1 MSDMFLLLLKDNLRS
16 WLRLRGLALVL
27 VACLVPPGLTAAWVF
42 THQADVSVADIGH
55 DADSVAP
62 NQLINATATIRNEF
76 GRAVGAFNATL
87 QVGYFENR
95 SGVLS
100 FRAVKEQASNFTGL
114 PARGETTL
122 RMNWT
127 AQPGTYIIRAL
138 ADTADEVAE
147 IEERNNERY
156 VQIQVRFPQ
165 VQPNFPRPPGPAPAA
180 GLPQGDLA
188 VQSIAWDPEL
198 FANQATKFQVG
209 VSNLGGVNATNATL
223 RLRIHQA
230 TVFGYSATPLRTLT
244 ATFNVTAGDRSTVAL
259 DWTPSQVGQYA
270 FLATVE
276 PGPAMADG
284 NASND
289 NLVQEAFIDR
299 QFLYQEPEPKATAK
313 DFYRDTLAN
322 LHLKILIPLVALF
335 FAAGVIEDQRGSLAY
350 LLTRP
355 VPRWQIPVARYVAM
369 LMVGSLALVVGI
381 VATFVLLLGLPQDA
395 SGYFYW
401 PLLFGIASL
410 ASYGALFTL
419 MGVALRRPYL
429 AGLVYVLGIETALY
443 FGRTVTVNGR
453 PLVQGWLAKLSLT
466 QWMLDAFNGWDP
478 SRAGQW
484 LPDGTRA
491 MNGLGVMTAV
501 AVVTLALAA
510 WLMHRREF
518 EA

>member
-1 MSDMFLLLLKDNLRS
+1 MFSLLLKDNLRS
-16 WLRLRGLALVL
+16 WLSLRGLALVL

-42 THQADVSVADIGH
+42 THQADVSVADVGH
-55 DADSVAP
+55 DADSLVP
-62 NQLINATATIRNEF
+62 NQLVNATATIRNEF
-76 GRAVGAFNATL
+76 GRPVGAFNVTL

-100 FRAVKEQASNFTGL
+100 FRSVKEEASNVTGL
-114 PARGETTL
+114 PAHGETQL

-138 ADTADEVAE
+138 ADTADKVAE

-165 VQPNFPRPPGPAPAA
+165 FQPDFPRPPGPGPTE
-180 GLPQGDLA
+180 GTPTGDLA
-188 VQSIAWDPEL
+188 VQSIAWEPDL
-198 FANQATKFQVG
+198 FANQAATFQVG
-209 VSNLGGVNATNATL
+209 VTNLGDANATNATL

-230 TVFGYSATPLRTLT
+230 TIFGYSPSPLRTLT
-244 ATFNVTAGDRSTVAL
+244 STFNLTAGKRTTVEL
-259 DWTPSQVGQYA
+259 DWTSTQVGQYA

-276 PGPAMADG
+276 PGASMVDG

-313 DFYRDTLAN
+313 DFYRSTLEN

-335 FAAGVIEDQRGSLAY
+335 FAAGVIEDQRSSLAY

-369 LMVGSLALVVGI
+369 LIVGSLALIIGI
-381 VATFVLLLGLPQDA
+381 VATFILLLGLPQDA

-401 PLLFGIASL
+401 PLLFGVASL

-443 FGRTVTVNGR
+443 LGRTVTVNGR

-466 QWMLDAFNGWDP
+466 QWMLDAFKGWNP
-478 SRAGQW
+478 ARTGQW
-484 LPDGTRA
+484 LPEGTAA
-491 MNGLGVMTAV
+491 MNGLGVMAAV
-501 AVVTLALAA
+501 AVVGLAAAA
-510 WLMHRREF
+510 WLMRRREF

>member
-1 MSDMFLLLLKDNLRS
+1 MFSLLLKDNLRS

-42 THQADVSVADIGH
+42 THQADVSVADVGH
-55 DADSVAP
+55 DAESLVP
-62 NQLINATATIRNEF
+62 NQLVNATATIRNEF
-76 GRAVGAFNATL
+76 GRPVGAFNVTL
-87 QVGYFENR
+87 QIGYFENR

-100 FRAVKEQASNFTGL
+100 FRAVKEQASNVTGL
-114 PARGETTL
+114 PSHGETVL

-138 ADTADEVAE
+138 ADTDDKVAE

-165 VQPNFPRPPGPAPAA
+165 FQPNFPRPPGPAPAA
-180 GLPQGDLA
+180 GIPAGDLA
-188 VQSIAWDPEL
+188 VETIAWQPDL
-198 FANQATKFQVG
+198 FANQATTFQVD
-209 VSNLGGVNATNATL
+209 VANLGAANATNATL

-244 ATFNVTAGDRSTVAL
+244 STFNLTAGNDTTVTLA
-259 DWTPSQVGQYA
+259 WTPTQVGQFA

-276 PGPAMADG
+276 PGPAMSDG

-313 DFYRDTLAN
+313 DFYRGTLEN

-369 LMVGSLALVVGI
+369 MIVGSLALVAGI
-381 VATFVLLLGLPQDA
+381 VATFILLLGLPQDA

-401 PLLFGIASL
+401 PLLFGVACL
-410 ASYGALFTL
+410 AAYGALFTL

-443 FGRTVTVNGR
+443 LGRTVMVNGR

-466 QWMLDAFNGWDP
+466 QWMLDAFKGWNP
-478 SRAGQW
+478 ARTGQW
-484 LPDGTRA
+484 LPEGAAA
-491 MNGLGVMTAV
+491 MNGLGVMAAV
-501 AVVTLALAA
+501 AVVGLAAAA
-510 WLMHRREF
+510 WLMSRREF